1 MSRGE
6 EAASMSGKRKAA
18 ILLVLLGDD
27 VATDVFKNLP
37 ELELR
42 QITQEI
48 ADLDYV
54 SPELAA
60 KVLQEYH
67 QLSMTQDYLAQGGAE
82 YANKLLV
89 KAFGQDGA
97 RELIEEVTRAQ
108 ELSVQNLDTLQKT
121 DPQQLAKFI
130 QGEHPQTIALV
141 LAHLNSKAA
150 RAVLMLLPEKVRGKA
165 VKRLAQMQQFSPE
178 MVKKISVVLHR
189 RLVAI
194 GQQSRRAYGGVK
206 AVADLLNQIDSEAG
220 GAILETIE
228 QDNAQLA
235 TSIRNLMFTFE
246 DFREVPEPGMREL
259 LGQLDKKTLA
269 FADFAGNRQY
279 ITTGNLAENDRAYLF
294 LMDYAHRRRVK
305 IWGRARVVEDAETV
319 AKVMPKGKDMAT
331 IVKSDV
337 VIPAMMS
344 NWGCYGI
351 EACLAYL
358 LKKPQLIH
366 SPEME
371 KRIVQACLD
380 AGGLEAMYCTTE
392 FLVDGLD
399 GETSMACMQFLSNIV
414 RKNLEPPDAG
424 LTH

>member
-6 EAASMSGKRKAA
+6 DAANMTGKRKAA

-37 ELELR
+37 EMELR

-220 GAILETIE
+220 TSILETIE

-259 LGQLDKKTLA
+259 LGQVDKKTLA
-269 FADFAGNRQY
+269 VALKGATEELKQHFFKCMSS
-279 ITTGNLAENDRAYLF
+279 RA
-294 LMDYAHRRRVK
+294 
-305 IWGRARVVEDAETV
+305 VEMLKEDMEALGPIRSREVNAAQQEAVTV
-319 AKVMPKGKDMAT
+319 ARRLEGEGKM
-331 IVKSDV
+331 VLKSEQEEAYV
-337 VIPAMMS
+337 V
-344 NWGCYGI
+344 
-351 EACLAYL
+351 
-358 LKKPQLIH
+358 
-366 SPEME
+366 
-371 KRIVQACLD
+371 
-380 AGGLEAMYCTTE
+380 
-392 FLVDGLD
+392 
-399 GETSMACMQFLSNIV
+399 
-414 RKNLEPPDAG
+414 
-424 LTH
+424 